1 MKKIIII
8 TGSEGTIGK
17 SLSNFLSSK
26 NFEVINIDIKKI
38 KKKNYFKCDICNENE
53 AKKTIIKIYK
63 KYKKIDA
70 LINAASY
77 NPKQTK
83 IKSFKISNYSLTK
96 WNKNTQVDIIGT
108 FTVSKNVLRVFEKQR
123 YGTVINISSNYGL
136 VGPDQDIY
144 YKNKRPL
151 FYGKKPIE
159 YSMCKSATIGLTKG
173 LAAFYKN
180 SKIKIL
186 CLVFG
191 GIMEKHSKT
200 FIKKYSNKTIL
211 GRMINQGEYN
221 EIIEF
226 IIDKETQY
234 LTGSIIDCSGG
245 SLSIL

>member
-1 MKKIIII
+1 MKKVIII

-17 SLSNFLSSK
+17 SLSNFLNSK
-26 NFEVINIDIKKI
+26 NFDVLNIDIKEI
-38 KKKNYFKCDICNENE
+38 QKKNYFKCDINNEE
-53 AKKTIIKIYK
+53 EVKKTITKINK

-70 LINAASY
+70 LVNAASY

-83 IKSFKISNYSLTK
+83 IKSFKISDYSLAK
-96 WNKNTQVDIIGT
+96 WRKNTKVDIIGT
-108 FTVSKNVLRVFEKQR
+108 FTVSKHVLKIFEKQK

-144 YKNKRPL
+144 FKDKRPM

-180 SKIKIL
+180 SNIKIL

-191 GIMEKHSKT
+191 GVLEKHSKI
-200 FIKKYSNKTIL
+200 FIKKYSDKTIL
-211 GRMINQGEYN
+211 GRMINHGEYN

-226 IIDKETQY
+226 IIEKKTQY

>member
-1 MKKIIII
+1 MKKVIII

-17 SLSNFLSSK
+17 SLSNFLNSK
-26 NFEVINIDIKKI
+26 NFDVLNIDIKEIEKQ
-38 KKKNYFKCDICNENE
+38 NYFKCDINNEE
-53 AKKTIIKIYK
+53 EVKKTITKINK

-70 LINAASY
+70 LVNAASY

-83 IKSFKISNYSLTK
+83 IKSFKISDYSLAK
-96 WNKNTQVDIIGT
+96 WRKNTEVDIIGT
-108 FTVSKNVLRVFEKQR
+108 FTVSKHVLKIFEKQK

-144 YKNKRPL
+144 FKDKRPM

-180 SKIKIL
+180 SNIKIL

-191 GIMEKHSKT
+191 GVLENQNKI
-200 FIKKYSNKTIL
+200 FIKKYSDKTIL
-211 GRMINQGEYN
+211 GRMINHGEYN

-226 IIDKETQY
+226 IIEKKTQY

>member
-1 MKKIIII
+1 MKKVIII

-17 SLSNFLSSK
+17 SLSNFLNSK
-26 NFEVINIDIKKI
+26 NFYVVNIDIKKI
-38 KKKNYFKCDICNENE
+38 QKPNYFKCDINNEKETN
-53 AKKTIIKIYK
+53 KTISTIYK

-70 LINAASY
+70 LVNAASY

-83 IKSFKISNYSLTK
+83 IKSFKISDYSLAK
-96 WNKNTQVDIIGT
+96 WKKNTEVDIIGT
-108 FTVSKNVLRVFEKQR
+108 FTLSKHVLKVFEKQN

-144 YKNKRPL
+144 FENKKPM

-159 YSMCKSATIGLTKG
+159 YSMCKAATIGLTKG

-180 SKIKIL
+180 SNIKIL
-186 CLVFG
+186 CLVLG
-191 GIMEKHSKT
+191 GVLENHSKT

-226 IIDKETQY
+226 IIEKKTQY
-234 LTGSIIDCSGG
+234 LSGSIVDCSGG

>member
-1 MKKIIII
+1 MKKIIVI

-17 SLSNFLSSK
+17 SLSKFLYLK
-26 NFEVINIDIKKI
+26 NFEVVNIDIKKI
-38 KKKNYFKCDICNENE
+38 QKKNYFKCDINNEKQV
-53 AKKTIIKIYK
+53 KKTIKKIYR

-77 NPKQTK
+77 NPKQTM
-83 IKSFKISNYSLTK
+83 IKSFKISDYSLVK
-96 WNKNTQVDIIGT
+96 WKKNTEVDIIGT
-108 FTVSKNVLRVFEKQR
+108 FTLSKHVLRVFEQQKF
-123 YGTVINISSNYGL
+123 GTVINISSNYGL

-144 YKNKRPL
+144 FKDKRPI
-151 FYGKKPIE
+151 FYGRKPIE

-180 SKIKIL
+180 TNIKIL

-191 GIMEKHSKT
+191 GILEKHGNT
-200 FIKKYSNKTIL
+200 FIKKYSDKTIL

-226 IIDKETQY
+226 IIEKNTHY

>member
-1 MKKIIII
+1 MKKVIVI

-17 SLSNFLSSK
+17 SLSNFLNSK
-26 NFEVINIDIKKI
+26 KFDVLSIDIKEI
-38 KKKNYFKCDICNENE
+38 QKKNYFKCDINNEE
-53 AKKTIIKIYK
+53 EVKKTITKINK
-63 KYKKIDA
+63 NYKKIDA

-83 IKSFKISNYSLTK
+83 IKSFKISDYSLTK
-96 WNKNTQVDIIGT
+96 WRKNTEVDIIGT
-108 FTVSKNVLRVFEKQR
+108 FTVSKHVLKIFEKQK

-144 YKNKRPL
+144 FKDKRPI
-151 FYGKKPIE
+151 FYGRKPIE

-180 SKIKIL
+180 TNIKIL

-191 GIMEKHSKT
+191 GILEKHGNA
-200 FIKKYSNKTIL
+200 FIKKYSDKTIL

-226 IIDKETQY
+226 IIEKNTHY